1 MRVDIGMHK
10 KLAFSLL
17 VLLLLALSIVT
28 WDVFVDQDT
37 ASYPQTRS
45 VKTLASP
52 EEQLKTFSAHHPLLN
67 IMPLVQIEPDK
78 AQALLAEWEKGTK
91 WETQHHSAR
100 ADLEHIYTLLIKRE
114 IAKTQQ
120 SQERI
125 DQLTGQL
132 EQFAS
137 QRKMA
142 WLSAQLIIEKAGR
155 ELKQGQFDEG
165 LKHVELGMAMANE
178 NGADFLLLEG
188 FNTLGILYN
197 ATNQLK
203 RSQLAFYQGLEL
215 SERFPKSAFIGRYL
229 NNLGLLYVH
238 LEQWDK
244 ALDFLQRA
252 ETFYESI
259 GVTQPNRQ
267 LVILLNQSFVYQQLK
282 QKEQAKAAYDR
293 ALRYFGEN
301 TSTYY
306 RILKLK
312 SEARLY
318 LLDEEFKRAIDVA
331 IACVKLDAKN
341 TYPLQN
347 GICTYIQAEGY
358 LAGKQLDAAQS
369 AVDSAIAT
377 FEHLQHARWTIR
389 AHLLRASIL
398 EAKGLHVEALSL
410 YKKYYAQEKQQIIGE
425 VHALQTSFEVQEVAK
440 ERDLYEAQNQL
451 RELERS
457 LNEQRQR
464 ILMIW
469 IVIVGLLLL
478 LGVRRMAIIRK
489 HNLHLQT
496 LSYVDP
502 LTGAN
507 NRRFFQ
513 REIETPNLLN
523 RAHLYRI
530 VLVDLDWFKSINDT
544 HGHEIGDFVLVETA
558 KRIKQQLAS
567 DELFVRWGGE
577 EFLLVLKNDDDLPL
591 RLQKLVE
598 SIRTSAYQLKGKSYN
613 ITISVGASEPCG
625 LNELKNS
632 SDAFVTADMCLY
644 RAKSLGRDRA
654 ITPEQIK

>member
-1 MRVDIGMHK
+1 MHK

-17 VLLLLALSIVT
+17 IVLLLALSIVT
-28 WDVFVDQDT
+28 WDVFVGQDT
-37 ASYPQTRS
+37 ASSTQTRS
-45 VKTLASP
+45 LKTLASP
-52 EEQLKTFSAHHPLLN
+52 EEQLKTFSAHHPLLA

-215 SERFPKSAFIGRYL
+215 SERFPNNAFIGRYL

-318 LLDEEFKRAIDVA
+318 LLDEEFERAIDVA
-331 IACVKLDAKN
+331 VACVKLDAKN

-389 AHLLRASIL
+389 AHLLRANIL
-398 EAKGLHVEALSL
+398 EAKGLHAEALSL

-513 REIETPNLLN
+513 REIETPSLLN

-598 SIRTSAYQLKGKSYN
+598 SIRSSAYQLKGKSYN

-644 RAKSLGRDRA
+644 QAKSLGRDRA

>member
-1 MRVDIGMHK
+1 MHK

-17 VLLLLALSIVT
+17 IVLLLALSIVT
-28 WDVFVDQDT
+28 WDVFVGQDT
-37 ASYPQTRS
+37 ASSTQTRS

-52 EEQLKTFSAHHPLLN
+52 EEQLKTFSAHHPLLA

-114 IAKTQQ
+114 IAKIQQ
-120 SQERI
+120 SQERV

-137 QRKMA
+137 QRKIA
-142 WLSAQLIIEKAGR
+142 WLNAQLIIEKAGR

-215 SERFPKSAFIGRYL
+215 SERFPNNAFIGRYL

-252 ETFYESI
+252 ETFYEAI

-318 LLDEEFKRAIDVA
+318 LLDEEFERAIDVA

-358 LAGKQLDAAQS
+358 LAGKQLDAAQR
-369 AVDSAIAT
+369 AVDSTIAT

-389 AHLLRASIL
+389 AHLLRANIL
-398 EAKGLHVEALSL
+398 EAKGQHVEALSL

-513 REIETPNLLN
+513 REIETPSLLN

-558 KRIKQQLAS
+558 KRIRQQLAS

-644 RAKSLGRDRA
+644 QAKSLGRDRA

>member
-1 MRVDIGMHK
+1 MHK

-17 VLLLLALSIVT
+17 IVLLLALSIVT
-28 WDVFVDQDT
+28 WDVFVGQDT
-37 ASYPQTRS
+37 ASSTQTRS
-45 VKTLASP
+45 LKTLASP
-52 EEQLKTFSAHHPLLN
+52 EEQLKTFSAHHPLLA

-120 SQERI
+120 SQERV

-252 ETFYESI
+252 ETFYEAI

-318 LLDEEFKRAIDVA
+318 LLDEEFERAIDVA
-331 IACVKLDAKN
+331 IACVKLDANN

-358 LAGKQLDAAQS
+358 LAGKQLDAAQR

-389 AHLLRASIL
+389 AHLLRANIL
-398 EAKGLHVEALSL
+398 EAKGLHAEALSL

-513 REIETPNLLN
+513 SEIETPNLLN

-644 RAKSLGRDRA
+644 QAKSLGRDRA

>member
-1 MRVDIGMHK
+1 MHK

-17 VLLLLALSIVT
+17 ILLLLALSIVT

-52 EEQLKTFSAHHPLLN
+52 EEQLKTFSAHHPLLA

-137 QRKMA
+137 QRKIA
-142 WLSAQLIIEKAGR
+142 WLNAQLIIEKAGR

-215 SERFPKSAFIGRYL
+215 SERFPNNAFIGRYL

-252 ETFYESI
+252 ETFYEAI

-318 LLDEEFKRAIDVA
+318 LLDEEFERAIDVA
-331 IACVKLDAKN
+331 VACVKLDAKN

-347 GICTYIQAEGY
+347 GICAYIQAEGY

-389 AHLLRASIL
+389 AHLLRANIL
-398 EAKGLHVEALSL
+398 EAKGQDTEALSL

-513 REIETPNLLN
+513 REIETPSLLN

-644 RAKSLGRDRA
+644 QAKSLGRDRA

>member
-1 MRVDIGMHK
+1 MHK

-17 VLLLLALSIVT
+17 IVLLLALSIVT
-28 WDVFVDQDT
+28 WDVFVGQDT
-37 ASYPQTRS
+37 ASSTQTRS
-45 VKTLASP
+45 LKTLASP
-52 EEQLKTFSAHHPLLN
+52 EEQLKTFSAHHPLLA

-120 SQERI
+120 SQERV

-215 SERFPKSAFIGRYL
+215 SERFPNNAFIGRYL

-318 LLDEEFKRAIDVA
+318 LLDEEFERAIDVA
-331 IACVKLDAKN
+331 VACVKLDANN

-347 GICTYIQAEGY
+347 GICTYIQAESY

-389 AHLLRASIL
+389 AHLLRANIL
-398 EAKGLHVEALSL
+398 EAKGLHAEALSL

-644 RAKSLGRDRA
+644 QAKSLGRDRA

>member
-1 MRVDIGMHK
+1 MHK

-17 VLLLLALSIVT
+17 ILLLLALSIVT

-37 ASYPQTRS
+37 ASYPQTRL

-52 EEQLKTFSAHHPLLN
+52 EEQLKTFSAHHPLLA

-91 WETQHHSAR
+91 WETQHQSAR

-137 QRKMA
+137 QRKIA

-215 SERFPKSAFIGRYL
+215 SERFPKSAFIGRYF

-282 QKEQAKAAYDR
+282 QKERAKAAYHR

-318 LLDEEFKRAIDVA
+318 LLDEDFKRAIDVA
-331 IACVKLDAKN
+331 VACVKLDAN
-341 TYPLQN
+341 NAYPLQN

-358 LAGKQLDAAQS
+358 LGGKQLDAAQS

-389 AHLLRASIL
+389 AHLLRANIL
-398 EAKGLHVEALSL
+398 EAKGQYAEALSL

-513 REIETPNLLN
+513 SEIETPNLLN

-644 RAKSLGRDRA
+644 QAKSLGRDRA

>member
-1 MRVDIGMHK
+1 MHK

-17 VLLLLALSIVT
+17 ILLLLALSIVT

-120 SQERI
+120 SQERV

-215 SERFPKSAFIGRYL
+215 SERFPNNAFIGRYL

-252 ETFYESI
+252 ETFYEAI

-318 LLDEEFKRAIDVA
+318 LLDEEFERAIDVA
-331 IACVKLDAKN
+331 IACVKLDANN

-358 LAGKQLDAAQS
+358 LAGKQLDAAQR

-389 AHLLRASIL
+389 THLLRANIL
-398 EAKGLHVEALSL
+398 EAKGLHAEALSL

-567 DELFVRWGGE
+567 NELFVRWGGE

-644 RAKSLGRDRA
+644 QAKSLGRDRA

>member
-1 MRVDIGMHK
+1 MHK

-17 VLLLLALSIVT
+17 ILLLLALSIVT

-52 EEQLKTFSAHHPLLN
+52 EEQLKTFSAHHPLLA

-252 ETFYESI
+252 ETFYEAI

-318 LLDEEFKRAIDVA
+318 LLDEEFERAIDVA
-331 IACVKLDAKN
+331 IACVKLDANN

-358 LAGKQLDAAQS
+358 LAGKQLDAAQR

-389 AHLLRASIL
+389 AHLLRANIL
-398 EAKGLHVEALSL
+398 EAKGLHAEALSL

-513 REIETPNLLN
+513 SEIETPNLLN

-644 RAKSLGRDRA
+644 QAKSLGRDRA

>member
-1 MRVDIGMHK
+1 MHK

-17 VLLLLALSIVT
+17 ILLLLALSIVT

-52 EEQLKTFSAHHPLLN
+52 EEQLKTVSAHHPLLA

-91 WETQHHSAR
+91 WETQHHNAR

-137 QRKMA
+137 QRKIA

-215 SERFPKSAFIGRYL
+215 SERFPKSAFIGRYF

-282 QKEQAKAAYDR
+282 QKERAKAAYHR

-318 LLDEEFKRAIDVA
+318 LLDEDFKRAIDVA
-331 IACVKLDAKN
+331 VACVKLDANN

-389 AHLLRASIL
+389 AHLLRANIL
-398 EAKGLHVEALSL
+398 EAKGQYAEALNL
-410 YKKYYAQEKQQIIGE
+410 YKKYYDQEKQQIIGE

-513 REIETPNLLN
+513 SEIETPNLLN

-644 RAKSLGRDRA
+644 QAKSLGRDRA
-654 ITPEQIK
+654 ITPEQTK

>member
-1 MRVDIGMHK
+1 MRVDIDMHK

-17 VLLLLALSIVT
+17 ILLLLALSIVT

-52 EEQLKTFSAHHPLLN
+52 EEQLKTFSAHHPLLA

-78 AQALLAEWEKGTK
+78 AQALLADWEKGTK

-318 LLDEEFKRAIDVA
+318 LLDEEFERAIDVA
-331 IACVKLDAKN
+331 IACVKLDANN

-389 AHLLRASIL
+389 AHLLRANIL
-398 EAKGLHVEALSL
+398 EAKGQHAEALSL
-410 YKKYYAQEKQQIIGE
+410 YKKYYAQEKQQIISE

-513 REIETPNLLN
+513 SEIETPNLLN

-567 DELFVRWGGE
+567 NELFVRWGGE

>member
-17 VLLLLALSIVT
+17 ILLLLALSIVT

-52 EEQLKTFSAHHPLLN
+52 EEQLKTFSAHHPLLA
-67 IMPLVQIEPDK
+67 IMPLVQLEPDK
-78 AQALLAEWEKGTK
+78 AQALLADWEKGTK

-259 GVTQPNRQ
+259 GVTQLNRQ

-318 LLDEEFKRAIDVA
+318 LLDEEFERAIDVA
-331 IACVKLDAKN
+331 IACVKLDANN

-347 GICTYIQAEGY
+347 GICTYIQTEGY
-358 LAGKQLDAAQS
+358 LAGKQLDAAQR

-389 AHLLRASIL
+389 AHLLRANIL
-398 EAKGLHVEALSL
+398 EAKGLHAEALSL

-513 REIETPNLLN
+513 SEIETPNLLN

-644 RAKSLGRDRA
+644 QAKSLGRDRA

>member
-1 MRVDIGMHK
+1 MHK

-17 VLLLLALSIVT
+17 IVLLLALSIVT
-28 WDVFVDQDT
+28 WDVFVGQDT
-37 ASYPQTRS
+37 ASSTQTRS
-45 VKTLASP
+45 LKTLASP
-52 EEQLKTFSAHHPLLN
+52 EEQLKTFSAHHPLLA

-120 SQERI
+120 SQERV
-125 DQLTGQL
+125 DQLIGQL

-215 SERFPKSAFIGRYL
+215 SKRFPKSAFIGRYL

-318 LLDEEFKRAIDVA
+318 LLDEEFERAIDVA
-331 IACVKLDAKN
+331 VACVKLDAKN

-347 GICTYIQAEGY
+347 GICTYIQTEGY
-358 LAGKQLDAAQS
+358 LAGKQLEAAQS

-389 AHLLRASIL
+389 AHLLRANIL
-398 EAKGLHVEALSL
+398 EAKGLHAEALSL

-513 REIETPNLLN
+513 REIETPSLLN

-644 RAKSLGRDRA
+644 QAKSLGRDRA

>member
-1 MRVDIGMHK
+1 MHK

-17 VLLLLALSIVT
+17 ILLLLALSIVT

-120 SQERI
+120 SQERV

-215 SERFPKSAFIGRYL
+215 SERFPNNAFIGRYL

-318 LLDEEFKRAIDVA
+318 LLDEEFERAIDVA
-331 IACVKLDAKN
+331 VACVKLDANN

-347 GICTYIQAEGY
+347 GICTFIQAESY

-389 AHLLRASIL
+389 AHLLRANIL
-398 EAKGLHVEALSL
+398 EAKGLHAEALSL

-567 DELFVRWGGE
+567 NELFVRWGGE

>member
-1 MRVDIGMHK
+1 MHK

-17 VLLLLALSIVT
+17 ILLLLALSIVT

-37 ASYPQTRS
+37 ASSTQTRS

-52 EEQLKTFSAHHPLLN
+52 EEQLKTFSAHHPLLA
-67 IMPLVQIEPDK
+67 IMPLVQLEPDK

-120 SQERI
+120 SQERV

-142 WLSAQLIIEKAGR
+142 WLNAQLIIEKAGR

-215 SERFPKSAFIGRYL
+215 SKRFPKSAFIGRYL

-252 ETFYESI
+252 ETFYEAI

-282 QKEQAKAAYDR
+282 QKDQAKAAYDR

-318 LLDEEFKRAIDVA
+318 LLDEDFKRAIDVA
-331 IACVKLDAKN
+331 VACVKLDAN
-341 TYPLQN
+341 NAYPLQN

-389 AHLLRASIL
+389 AHLLRANIL
-398 EAKGLHVEALSL
+398 EAKGQHVEALSL

-478 LGVRRMAIIRK
+478 LGVRRIAIIRK

-513 REIETPNLLN
+513 SEIETPNLLN

-567 DELFVRWGGE
+567 NELFVRWGGE

-644 RAKSLGRDRA
+644 QAKSLGRDRA

>member
-1 MRVDIGMHK
+1 MHK

-17 VLLLLALSIVT
+17 ILLLLALSIVT

-45 VKTLASP
+45 IKTLASP
-52 EEQLKTFSAHHPLLN
+52 EEQLKTFSAHHPLLA
-67 IMPLVQIEPDK
+67 IMPLVQIEPNK

-91 WETQHHSAR
+91 WETQHQSAR

-137 QRKMA
+137 QRKIA

-215 SERFPKSAFIGRYL
+215 SERFPNNAFIGRYL

-282 QKEQAKAAYDR
+282 QKERAKAAYHR

-318 LLDEEFKRAIDVA
+318 LLDEDFKRAIDVA
-331 IACVKLDAKN
+331 VACVKLDANN

-358 LAGKQLDAAQS
+358 LGGKQLDAAQS

-389 AHLLRASIL
+389 AHLLRANIL
-398 EAKGLHVEALSL
+398 EAKGQYAEALSL
-410 YKKYYAQEKQQIIGE
+410 YKKYYAQEKQQIISE

-513 REIETPNLLN
+513 SEIETPNLLN

-644 RAKSLGRDRA
+644 QAKSLGRDRA

>member
-1 MRVDIGMHK
+1 MHK

-17 VLLLLALSIVT
+17 IVLLLALSIVT

-120 SQERI
+120 SQERV

-215 SERFPKSAFIGRYL
+215 SERFPNNAFIGRYL

-318 LLDEEFKRAIDVA
+318 LLDEEFERAIDVA
-331 IACVKLDAKN
+331 VACVKLDAKN

-389 AHLLRASIL
+389 AHLLRANIL
-398 EAKGLHVEALSL
+398 EAKGLHAEALSL

-567 DELFVRWGGE
+567 NELFVRWGGE

-644 RAKSLGRDRA
+644 QAKSLGRDRA

>member
-1 MRVDIGMHK
+1 MHK

-17 VLLLLALSIVT
+17 IVLLLALSIVT
-28 WDVFVDQDT
+28 WDVFVGQDT
-37 ASYPQTRS
+37 ASSTQTRS

-52 EEQLKTFSAHHPLLN
+52 EEQLKTFSAHHPLLA
-67 IMPLVQIEPDK
+67 IMPLVQLEPDK

-120 SQERI
+120 SQERVV
-125 DQLTGQL
+125 QLTGQL

-137 QRKMA
+137 QRKIA
-142 WLSAQLIIEKAGR
+142 WLNAQLIIEKAGR

-215 SERFPKSAFIGRYL
+215 SERFPNNAFIGRYL

-252 ETFYESI
+252 ETFYEAI

-282 QKEQAKAAYDR
+282 QKDQAKAAYDR

-318 LLDEEFKRAIDVA
+318 LLDEEFERAIDVA

-369 AVDSAIAT
+369 SVDSAIAT

-389 AHLLRASIL
+389 AHLLRANIL
-398 EAKGLHVEALSL
+398 EAKGQHAEALSL

-513 REIETPNLLN
+513 REIETPSLLN

-644 RAKSLGRDRA
+644 QAKSLGRDRA

>member
-1 MRVDIGMHK
+1 MHK

-17 VLLLLALSIVT
+17 ILLLLALSIVT

-52 EEQLKTFSAHHPLLN
+52 EEQLKTFSAHHPLLA

-120 SQERI
+120 SQERV

-252 ETFYESI
+252 ETFYEAI

-318 LLDEEFKRAIDVA
+318 LLDEEFERAIDVA
-331 IACVKLDAKN
+331 IACVKLDANN

-347 GICTYIQAEGY
+347 GICTYIQAESY
-358 LAGKQLDAAQS
+358 LAGKQLDAAQR

-389 AHLLRASIL
+389 AHLLRANIL
-398 EAKGLHVEALSL
+398 EAKGQHAEALSL

>member
-1 MRVDIGMHK
+1 MHK

-17 VLLLLALSIVT
+17 ILLLLALSIVT

-120 SQERI
+120 SQERV

-215 SERFPKSAFIGRYL
+215 SERFPNNAFIGRYL

-318 LLDEEFKRAIDVA
+318 LLDEEFERAIDVA
-331 IACVKLDAKN
+331 VACVKLDANN

-347 GICTYIQAEGY
+347 GICTYIQAESY

-389 AHLLRASIL
+389 AHLLRANIL
-398 EAKGLHVEALSL
+398 EAKGLHAEALSL
-410 YKKYYAQEKQQIIGE
+410 YKKYYAQEKQQIISE

-567 DELFVRWGGE
+567 NELFVRWGGE

-644 RAKSLGRDRA
+644 QAKSLGRDRA

>member
-1 MRVDIGMHK
+1 MHK

-17 VLLLLALSIVT
+17 IVLLLALSIVT
-28 WDVFVDQDT
+28 WDVFVGQDT
-37 ASYPQTRS
+37 ASSTQTRS

-52 EEQLKTFSAHHPLLN
+52 EEQLKTFSAHHPLLA
-67 IMPLVQIEPDK
+67 IMPLVQLEPDK

-120 SQERI
+120 SQERV

-137 QRKMA
+137 QRKIA
-142 WLSAQLIIEKAGR
+142 WLNAQLIIEKAGR

-215 SERFPKSAFIGRYL
+215 SERFPNNAFIGRYL

-252 ETFYESI
+252 ETFYEAI

-282 QKEQAKAAYDR
+282 QKDQAKAAYDR

-318 LLDEEFKRAIDVA
+318 LLDEEFERAIDVA

-389 AHLLRASIL
+389 AHLLRANIL
-398 EAKGLHVEALSL
+398 EAKGQHAEALSL

-644 RAKSLGRDRA
+644 QAKSLGRDRA

>member
-1 MRVDIGMHK
+1 MHK

-17 VLLLLALSIVT
+17 IVLLLALSIVT
-28 WDVFVDQDT
+28 WDVFVGQDT
-37 ASYPQTRS
+37 ASSTQTRS

-52 EEQLKTFSAHHPLLN
+52 EEQLKTFSAHHPLLA

-252 ETFYESI
+252 ETFYEAI

-318 LLDEEFKRAIDVA
+318 LIDEEFERAIDVA
-331 IACVKLDAKN
+331 IACVKLDANN

-389 AHLLRASIL
+389 AHLLRANIL
-398 EAKGLHVEALSL
+398 EAKGQHAEALSL

-513 REIETPNLLN
+513 SEIETPNLLN

-567 DELFVRWGGE
+567 NELFVRWGGE

-644 RAKSLGRDRA
+644 QAKSLGRDRA

>member
-1 MRVDIGMHK
+1 MHK

-17 VLLLLALSIVT
+17 ILLLLALSIVT

-45 VKTLASP
+45 IKTLASP
-52 EEQLKTFSAHHPLLN
+52 EEQLKTFSAHHPLLA
-67 IMPLVQIEPDK
+67 IMPLVQIEPNK

-91 WETQHHSAR
+91 WETQHQSAR

-120 SQERI
+120 SQERV

-137 QRKMA
+137 QRKIA

-215 SERFPKSAFIGRYL
+215 SERFPNNAFIGRYL

-282 QKEQAKAAYDR
+282 QKERAKAAYHR

-318 LLDEEFKRAIDVA
+318 LLDEDFKRAIDVA
-331 IACVKLDAKN
+331 VACLKLDAN
-341 TYPLQN
+341 NAYPLQN

-389 AHLLRASIL
+389 AHLLRANIL
-398 EAKGLHVEALSL
+398 EAKGQYAEALSL

-478 LGVRRMAIIRK
+478 LGVRRIAIIRK

-513 REIETPNLLN
+513 SEIETPNLLN

-644 RAKSLGRDRA
+644 QAKSLGRDRA

>member
-1 MRVDIGMHK
+1 MHK

-17 VLLLLALSIVT
+17 ILLLLALSIVT

-45 VKTLASP
+45 IKTLASP
-52 EEQLKTFSAHHPLLN
+52 EEQLKTFSAHHPLLA
-67 IMPLVQIEPDK
+67 IMPLVQIEPNK

-91 WETQHHSAR
+91 WETQHQSAR

-137 QRKMA
+137 QRKIA

-215 SERFPKSAFIGRYL
+215 SERFPNNAFIGRYL

-282 QKEQAKAAYDR
+282 QKERAKAAYHR

-318 LLDEEFKRAIDVA
+318 LLDEDFKRAIDVA
-331 IACVKLDAKN
+331 VACVKLDAN
-341 TYPLQN
+341 NAYPLQN

-389 AHLLRASIL
+389 AHLLRANIL
-398 EAKGLHVEALSL
+398 EAKGQYAEALSL

-513 REIETPNLLN
+513 SEIETPNLLN

-644 RAKSLGRDRA
+644 QAKSLGRDRA

>member
-1 MRVDIGMHK
+1 MHK

-17 VLLLLALSIVT
+17 ILLLLALSIVT

-45 VKTLASP
+45 VKMLASP

-91 WETQHHSAR
+91 WETKHHSAR

-120 SQERI
+120 SQERV

-318 LLDEEFKRAIDVA
+318 LLDEEFERAIDVA
-331 IACVKLDAKN
+331 VACVKLDANN

-347 GICTYIQAEGY
+347 GICTYIQAESY

-389 AHLLRASIL
+389 AHLLRANIL
-398 EAKGLHVEALSL
+398 EAKGLHAEALSL

-567 DELFVRWGGE
+567 NELFVRWGGE

-644 RAKSLGRDRA
+644 QAKSLGRDRA

>member
-1 MRVDIGMHK
+1 MHK

-17 VLLLLALSIVT
+17 ILLLLALSIVT

-45 VKTLASP
+45 IKTLASP
-52 EEQLKTFSAHHPLLN
+52 EEQLKTFSAHHPLLA
-67 IMPLVQIEPDK
+67 IMPLVQIEPNK

-91 WETQHHSAR
+91 WETQHQSAR

-137 QRKMA
+137 QRKIA

-282 QKEQAKAAYDR
+282 QKERAKAAYHR

-318 LLDEEFKRAIDVA
+318 LLDEDFKRAIDVA
-331 IACVKLDAKN
+331 VACVKLDANN

-389 AHLLRASIL
+389 AHLLRANIL
-398 EAKGLHVEALSL
+398 EAKGQHAEALSL

-513 REIETPNLLN
+513 SEIETPNLLN

-644 RAKSLGRDRA
+644 QAKSLGRDRA

>member
-1 MRVDIGMHK
+1 MHK

-17 VLLLLALSIVT
+17 ILLLLALSIVT

-120 SQERI
+120 SQERV

-215 SERFPKSAFIGRYL
+215 SERFPNNAFIGRYL

-318 LLDEEFKRAIDVA
+318 LLDEEFERAIDVA
-331 IACVKLDAKN
+331 VACVKLDANN

-347 GICTYIQAEGY
+347 GICTYIQAESY
-358 LAGKQLDAAQS
+358 LTGKQLDAAQS

-389 AHLLRASIL
+389 AHLLRANIL
-398 EAKGLHVEALSL
+398 EAKGLHAEALSL

-644 RAKSLGRDRA
+644 QAKSLGRDRA

>member
-1 MRVDIGMHK
+1 MHK

-17 VLLLLALSIVT
+17 ILLLLALSIVT

-120 SQERI
+120 SQERV

-318 LLDEEFKRAIDVA
+318 LLDEEFERAIDVA
-331 IACVKLDAKN
+331 VACVKLDANN

-358 LAGKQLDAAQS
+358 LAGKQLDAAQR

-389 AHLLRASIL
+389 AHLLRANIL
-398 EAKGLHVEALSL
+398 EAKGLHAEALSL

-513 REIETPNLLN
+513 SEIETPNLLN

-644 RAKSLGRDRA
+644 QAKSLGRDRA

>member
-1 MRVDIGMHK
+1 MHK

-17 VLLLLALSIVT
+17 ILLLLALSIVT

-37 ASYPQTRS
+37 ASSTQTRS

-52 EEQLKTFSAHHPLLN
+52 EEQLKTFSAHHPLLA
-67 IMPLVQIEPDK
+67 IMPLVQLEPDK

-120 SQERI
+120 SQERV

-142 WLSAQLIIEKAGR
+142 WLNAQLIIEKAGR

-215 SERFPKSAFIGRYL
+215 SKRFPKSAFIGRYL

-252 ETFYESI
+252 ETFYEAI

-282 QKEQAKAAYDR
+282 QKDQAKAAYDR

-318 LLDEEFKRAIDVA
+318 LLDEDFKRAIDVA
-331 IACVKLDAKN
+331 VACVKLDAN
-341 TYPLQN
+341 NAYPLQN

-389 AHLLRASIL
+389 AHLLRANIL
-398 EAKGLHVEALSL
+398 EAKGQHVEALSL

-513 REIETPNLLN
+513 SEIETPNLLN

-567 DELFVRWGGE
+567 NELFVRWGGE

-644 RAKSLGRDRA
+644 QAKSLGRDRA

>member
-1 MRVDIGMHK
+1 MHK

-17 VLLLLALSIVT
+17 ILLLLALSIVT

-45 VKTLASP
+45 VKMLASP

-120 SQERI
+120 SQERV

-215 SERFPKSAFIGRYL
+215 SERFPNNAFIGRYL

-318 LLDEEFKRAIDVA
+318 LLDEEFERAIDVA
-331 IACVKLDAKN
+331 VACVKLDAKN

-389 AHLLRASIL
+389 AHLLRANIL
-398 EAKGLHVEALSL
+398 EAKGLHAEALSL

-513 REIETPNLLN
+513 REIETPSLLN

-644 RAKSLGRDRA
+644 QAKSLGRDRA

>member
-1 MRVDIGMHK
+1 MHK

-17 VLLLLALSIVT
+17 ILLLLALSIVT

-45 VKTLASP
+45 IKTLASP
-52 EEQLKTFSAHHPLLN
+52 EEQLKTFSAHHPLLA
-67 IMPLVQIEPDK
+67 IMPLVQIEPNK

-91 WETQHHSAR
+91 WETQHQSAR

-137 QRKMA
+137 QRKIA

-215 SERFPKSAFIGRYL
+215 SERFPKSAFIGRYF

-267 LVILLNQSFVYQQLK
+267 LVILLNQSFVYQELK
-282 QKEQAKAAYDR
+282 QKERAKAAYHR

-318 LLDEEFKRAIDVA
+318 LLDEDFKRAIDVA
-331 IACVKLDAKN
+331 VACVKLDANN

-389 AHLLRASIL
+389 AHLLRANIL
-398 EAKGLHVEALSL
+398 EAKGQHAEALSL

-513 REIETPNLLN
+513 SEIETPNLLN

-644 RAKSLGRDRA
+644 QAKSLGRDRA

>member
-1 MRVDIGMHK
+1 MHK

-17 VLLLLALSIVT
+17 IVLLLALSIVT
-28 WDVFVDQDT
+28 WDVFVGQDT
-37 ASYPQTRS
+37 ASSTQTRS

-52 EEQLKTFSAHHPLLN
+52 EEQLKTFSAHHPLLA
-67 IMPLVQIEPDK
+67 IMPLVQLEPDK

-120 SQERI
+120 SQERV

-137 QRKMA
+137 QRKIA
-142 WLSAQLIIEKAGR
+142 WLNAQLIIEKAGR

-215 SERFPKSAFIGRYL
+215 SERFPNNAFIGRYL

-252 ETFYESI
+252 ETFYEAI

-282 QKEQAKAAYDR
+282 QKDQAKAAYDR

-318 LLDEEFKRAIDVA
+318 LLDEEFERAIDVA

-389 AHLLRASIL
+389 AHLLRANIL
-398 EAKGLHVEALSL
+398 EAKGQHAEALSL

-513 REIETPNLLN
+513 REIETPSLLN

-644 RAKSLGRDRA
+644 QAKSLGRDRA

>member
-1 MRVDIGMHK
+1 MHK

-17 VLLLLALSIVT
+17 IVLLLALSIVT
-28 WDVFVDQDT
+28 WDVFVGQDT
-37 ASYPQTRS
+37 ASSTQTRS

-52 EEQLKTFSAHHPLLN
+52 EEQLKTISAHHPLLA
-67 IMPLVQIEPDK
+67 IMPLVQLEPDK

-91 WETQHHSAR
+91 WETQHHSTR
-100 ADLEHIYTLLIKRE
+100 ADLEHIYTMLIKRE
-114 IAKTQQ
+114 IAKIQQ
-120 SQERI
+120 SKERV

-137 QRKMA
+137 QRKIA
-142 WLSAQLIIEKAGR
+142 WLNAQLIIEKAGR

-215 SERFPKSAFIGRYL
+215 SERFPNNAFIGRYL

-252 ETFYESI
+252 ETFYEAI

-282 QKEQAKAAYDR
+282 QKDQAKAAYDR

-318 LLDEEFKRAIDVA
+318 LLDEEFERAIDVA

-389 AHLLRASIL
+389 AHLLRANIL
-398 EAKGLHVEALSL
+398 EAKGQHAEALSL

-513 REIETPNLLN
+513 REIETPSLLN

-644 RAKSLGRDRA
+644 QAKSLGRDRA

>member
-1 MRVDIGMHK
+1 MHK

-17 VLLLLALSIVT
+17 ILLLLALSIVT

-52 EEQLKTFSAHHPLLN
+52 EEQLKTFSAHHPLLA

-137 QRKMA
+137 QRKIA
-142 WLSAQLIIEKAGR
+142 WLNAQLIIEKAGR

-215 SERFPKSAFIGRYL
+215 SERFPNNAFIGRYL

-318 LLDEEFKRAIDVA
+318 LLDEEFERAIDVA
-331 IACVKLDAKN
+331 VACVKLDAKN

-347 GICTYIQAEGY
+347 GICAYIQAEGY

-389 AHLLRASIL
+389 AHLLRANIL
-398 EAKGLHVEALSL
+398 EAKGQDTEALSL

-425 VHALQTSFEVQEVAK
+425 VHALQTSFEVREVAK

-513 REIETPNLLN
+513 REIETPSLLN

-644 RAKSLGRDRA
+644 QAKSLGRDRA

>member
-1 MRVDIGMHK
+1 MHK

-17 VLLLLALSIVT
+17 ILLLLALSIVT

-120 SQERI
+120 SQERV

-215 SERFPKSAFIGRYL
+215 SERFPNNAFIGRYL

-318 LLDEEFKRAIDVA
+318 LLDEEFERAIDVA
-331 IACVKLDAKN
+331 VACVKLDANN

-347 GICTYIQAEGY
+347 GICTYIQAESY

-389 AHLLRASIL
+389 AHLLRANIL
-398 EAKGLHVEALSL
+398 EAKGLHAEALSL

-513 REIETPNLLN
+513 REIETPSLLN

>member
-1 MRVDIGMHK
+1 MHK

-17 VLLLLALSIVT
+17 ILLLLALSIVT

-120 SQERI
+120 SQERV

-215 SERFPKSAFIGRYL
+215 SARFPKSAFIGRYL

-252 ETFYESI
+252 ETFYEAI

-318 LLDEEFKRAIDVA
+318 LLDEEFERAIDVA

-389 AHLLRASIL
+389 AHLLRANIL
-398 EAKGLHVEALSL
+398 EAKGLHAEALSL

-513 REIETPNLLN
+513 REIETPSLLN

-598 SIRTSAYQLKGKSYN
+598 SIRTSDYQLKGKSYN

-644 RAKSLGRDRA
+644 QAKSLGRDRA

>member
-1 MRVDIGMHK
+1 MHK

-17 VLLLLALSIVT
+17 IVLLLALSIVT
-28 WDVFVDQDT
+28 WDVFVGQDT
-37 ASYPQTRS
+37 ASSTQTRS
-45 VKTLASP
+45 LKTLASP
-52 EEQLKTFSAHHPLLN
+52 EEQLKTFSAHHPLLA

-120 SQERI
+120 SQERV

-215 SERFPKSAFIGRYL
+215 SKRFPKSAFIGRYL

-318 LLDEEFKRAIDVA
+318 LLDEEFERAIDVA
-331 IACVKLDAKN
+331 VACVKLDAKN

-347 GICTYIQAEGY
+347 GICTYIQTEGY
-358 LAGKQLDAAQS
+358 LAGKQLEAAQS

-389 AHLLRASIL
+389 AHLLRANIL
-398 EAKGLHVEALSL
+398 EAKGLHAEALSL

-513 REIETPNLLN
+513 REIETPSLLN

-644 RAKSLGRDRA
+644 QAKSLGRDRA

>member
-1 MRVDIGMHK
+1 MHK

-17 VLLLLALSIVT
+17 ILLLLALSIVT

-37 ASYPQTRS
+37 ASSTQTRS

-52 EEQLKTFSAHHPLLN
+52 EEQLKTFSAHHPLLA
-67 IMPLVQIEPDK
+67 IMPLVQLEPDK

-120 SQERI
+120 SQERV

-137 QRKMA
+137 QRKIA

-215 SERFPKSAFIGRYL
+215 SERFPNNAFIGRYL

-282 QKEQAKAAYDR
+282 QKERAKAAYHR

-318 LLDEEFKRAIDVA
+318 LLDEDFKRAIDVA
-331 IACVKLDAKN
+331 VACVKLDAN
-341 TYPLQN
+341 NAYPLQN

-358 LAGKQLDAAQS
+358 LGGKQLDAAQS
-369 AVDSAIAT
+369 TVDSAIAT

-389 AHLLRASIL
+389 AHLLRANIL
-398 EAKGLHVEALSL
+398 EAKGQHAEALSL

-478 LGVRRMAIIRK
+478 LGVRRIAIIRK

-513 REIETPNLLN
+513 SEIETPNLLN

-567 DELFVRWGGE
+567 NELFVRWGGE

-644 RAKSLGRDRA
+644 QAKSLGRDRA

>member
-1 MRVDIGMHK
+1 MHK

-17 VLLLLALSIVT
+17 IVLLLALSIVT
-28 WDVFVDQDT
+28 WDVFVGQDT
-37 ASYPQTRS
+37 ASSTQTRS

-52 EEQLKTFSAHHPLLN
+52 EEQLKTISAHHPLLA
-67 IMPLVQIEPDK
+67 IMPLVQLEPDK

-91 WETQHHSAR
+91 WETQHHSTR
-100 ADLEHIYTLLIKRE
+100 ADLEHIYTMLIKRE
-114 IAKTQQ
+114 IAKIQQ
-120 SQERI
+120 SKERV

-137 QRKMA
+137 QRKIA
-142 WLSAQLIIEKAGR
+142 WLNAQLIIEKAGR

-215 SERFPKSAFIGRYL
+215 SERFPNNAFIGRYL

-252 ETFYESI
+252 ETFYEAN

-282 QKEQAKAAYDR
+282 QKDQAKAAYDR

-318 LLDEEFKRAIDVA
+318 LLDEEFERAIDVA

-389 AHLLRASIL
+389 AHLLRANIL
-398 EAKGLHVEALSL
+398 EAKGQHAEALSL

-513 REIETPNLLN
+513 REIETPSLLN

-644 RAKSLGRDRA
+644 QAKSLGRDRA

>member
-1 MRVDIGMHK
+1 MHK

-17 VLLLLALSIVT
+17 ILLLLALSIVT

-52 EEQLKTFSAHHPLLN
+52 EEQLKTFSAHHPLLA

-91 WETQHHSAR
+91 WETQHQSAR

-125 DQLTGQL
+125 DHLTGQL

-137 QRKMA
+137 QRKIA

-203 RSQLAFYQGLEL
+203 RLQLAFYQGLEL
-215 SERFPKSAFIGRYL
+215 SERFPKSAFIGRYF

-282 QKEQAKAAYDR
+282 QKERAKAAYHR

-318 LLDEEFKRAIDVA
+318 LLDEDFKRAIDVA
-331 IACVKLDAKN
+331 VACVKLDAN
-341 TYPLQN
+341 NAYPLQN

-389 AHLLRASIL
+389 AHLLRANIL
-398 EAKGLHVEALSL
+398 EAKGQYAEALSL

-478 LGVRRMAIIRK
+478 LGVRRIAIIRK

-513 REIETPNLLN
+513 SEIETPNLLN

-644 RAKSLGRDRA
+644 QAKSLGRDRA